1 MNDTFAISGIYA
13 TFDTLLTFHQKSY
26 DLQYKVTLLVLK
38 LLSETYFQ
46 CSFCDKLQLKEK
58 AFFYFWK
65 PGLVDPAIV
74 LTWQKY
80 KDSSPGFTT

>member
-38 LLSETYFQ
+38 LLSETYIFSVVFVIN
-46 CSFCDKLQLKEK
+46 CS
-58 AFFYFWK
+58 
-65 PGLVDPAIV
+65 
-74 LTWQKY
+74 
-80 KDSSPGFTT
+80 